1 MSCPFVCAET
11 IVKEELSRLQ
21 YDQHTVVE
29 LDSLVE
35 ELHKALA
42 ADNQYTAER
51 IYLDSQ
57 MKIVVY
63 GSERAIELNEQLIL
77 LKNKQKQLSASIIDS
92 LKVRDNLASNNYCH
106 SALIS
111 RRCSSSR

>member
-1 MSCPFVCAET
+1 M
-11 IVKEELSRLQ
+11 
-21 YDQHTVVE
+21 VE

-57 MKIVVY
+57 MKTVVY

-77 LKNKQKQLSASIIDS
+77 LKNKQKQLSTSIIDS
-92 LKVRDNLASNNYCH
+92 LKVSPDIFYNFF
-106 SALIS
+106 ALDPY
-111 RRCSSSR
+111 